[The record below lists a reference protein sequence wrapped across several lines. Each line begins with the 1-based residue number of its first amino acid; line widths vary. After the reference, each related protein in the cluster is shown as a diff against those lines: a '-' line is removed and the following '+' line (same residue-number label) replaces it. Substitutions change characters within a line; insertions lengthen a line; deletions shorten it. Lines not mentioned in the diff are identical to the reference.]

1 MIHAPVGPR
10 LRLEPLRPLT
20 AGLCCGPCSSHH
32 DINHLRG
39 LLARCVVS
47 LKAQSENTSRLFIH
61 FPFNQLHR
69 RTKMASAKTPQQ
81 KRRQNA
87 LAQRNYRARQRDRRK
102 ILEHVAISSL
112 ILPAPLVYSQPPSQR
127 SHDRHRVAKPTQQAR
142 RVVSSSHS
150 DTSFHH
156 LNVESGFT
164 ASDFFSCIGS
174 YPEWERHNF
183 FILMTKELFGV
194 RDIIK
199 YGLIFLGYP
208 VSSSLY
214 GDAML
219 LPMSQW
225 LEDVRQSLGYVDF
238 TAAIKAGISVF
249 GKLNVP
255 LEHNSR
261 IHEIVASPLCRGRV
275 DTVTDCILLSRVSF
289 VSAVFMNALH
299 LGIPWHDLITLESE
313 SPFCRLTKRLISKN
327 SSFKNDAPGLKN
339 TGQAAQIRLAFGDY
353 FKGIQSDLVPTDVQ
367 LTVPHHPTLDTIP
380 WPGFR
385 SKVIAA
391 VHSDPP
397 SIDRED
403 FCLDLLNDGLRC
415 WGFANGDSL
424 PSVAPWDARN
434 WEAAPWFLKKWEHL
448 TDGRD
453 GDEWKIS
460 AWWWSMCARTNV

>member
-1 MIHAPVGPR
+1 
-10 LRLEPLRPLT
+10 
-20 AGLCCGPCSSHH
+20 
-32 DINHLRG
+32 
-39 LLARCVVS
+39 
-47 LKAQSENTSRLFIH
+47 
-61 FPFNQLHR
+61 
-69 RTKMASAKTPQQ
+69 MASDKTSQQ

-87 LAQRNYRARQRDRRK
+87 LAQRNYRARQRARRR
-102 ILEHVAISSL
+102 ILEHVAISGL
-112 ILPAPLVYSQPPSQR
+112 ILPAPLAYSHPPSQR
-127 SHDRHRVAKPTQQAR
+127 SHHRDRVVTPTHQAR
-142 RVVSSSHS
+142 RVVSSSHA

-156 LNVESGFT
+156 LEIRSGFT

-174 YPEWERHNF
+174 YPERERHNF
-183 FILMTKELFGV
+183 FMLMTKELFGV

-214 GDAML
+214 SSAML
-219 LPMSQW
+219 LPMSHW
-225 LEDVRQSLGYVDF
+225 LEDVQQSLGQVDF

-255 LEHNSR
+255 SEHNSR

-275 DTVTDCILLSRVSF
+275 DMVTDCILLSRVSF

-299 LGIPWHDLITLESE
+299 LGISWHDLITFKSE
-313 SPFCRLTKRLISKN
+313 SPFFRLRKQLISKD
-327 SSFKNDAPGLKN
+327 SFDINAPGLEN
-339 TGQAAQIRLAFGDY
+339 TGQAAQIRLAFGNC
-353 FKGIQSDLVPTDVQ
+353 FKAIQSDLLPTDVQ

-385 SKVIAA
+385 SKAIAA
-391 VHSDPP
+391 IHSDPP

-424 PSVAPWDARN
+424 PSAAPWDARN
-434 WEAAPWFLKKWEHL
+434 WEAAPWFLEKWEHL